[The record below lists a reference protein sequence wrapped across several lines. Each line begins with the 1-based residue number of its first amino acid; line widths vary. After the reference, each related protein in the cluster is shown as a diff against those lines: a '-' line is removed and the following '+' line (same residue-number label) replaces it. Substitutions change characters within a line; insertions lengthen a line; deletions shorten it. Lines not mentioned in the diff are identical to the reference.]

1 MLFNFRLEH
10 FEGWSS
16 TFEISI
22 INSSMLS
29 SIDYFIFYI
38 WDYYILKVIIS
49 GIHIHLVMV
58 NFPFFLCV
66 NMISY
71 ILYKKKR
78 VYF

>member
-49 GIHIHLVMV
+49 GIHIQS
-58 NFPFFLCV
+58 N
-66 NMISY
+66 
-71 ILYKKKR
+71 
-78 VYF
+78 